1 MSIYIHLFIGGSN
14 LASLI
19 GGEVV
24 GGARGRGYKVRSG
37 LGTKGN
43 GGRGDGAHARR
54 CLRRER
60 QILMS

>member
-24 GGARGRGYKVRSG
+24 GGAHGRGYKVRSG
-37 LGTKGN
+37 GQ
-43 GGRGDGAHARR
+43 
-54 CLRRER
+54 RE
-60 QILMS
+60 L